1 MALWSEV
8 REQLK
13 ISEEDENIIRIEKDL
28 IKTLVKIREERGMT
42 QSQLAELCNVK
53 QPLIARMETSSHSP
67 QIDSLLK
74 ILIPL
79 GYTLQIVPLAQN
91 DITAA
96 RKF

>member
-8 REQLK
+8 REQLN

-91 DITAA
+91 DMH
-96 RKF
+96 